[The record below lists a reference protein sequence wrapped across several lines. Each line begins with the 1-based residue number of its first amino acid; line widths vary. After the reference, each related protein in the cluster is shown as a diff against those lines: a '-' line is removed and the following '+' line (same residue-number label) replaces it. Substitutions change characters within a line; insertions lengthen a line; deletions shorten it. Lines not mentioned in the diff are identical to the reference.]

1 VFCAPNETL
10 VQGINDANKMG
21 QAFVEPFHVSN
32 GLGLDKGEVLN
43 TGIGRGYFFNRF
55 RFH

>member
-1 VFCAPNETL
+1 MFCAPNETL

-55 RFH
+55 H